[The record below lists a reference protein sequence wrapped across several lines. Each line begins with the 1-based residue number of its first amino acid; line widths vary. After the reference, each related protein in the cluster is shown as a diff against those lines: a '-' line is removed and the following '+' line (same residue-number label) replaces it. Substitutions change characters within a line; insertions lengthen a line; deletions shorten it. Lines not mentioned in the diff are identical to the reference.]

1 MSERR
6 CGCYQ
11 HTCSYIRSV
20 LIHIRTACAH
30 CSSAACQG
38 EMVNFSDEAVCT
50 STAILC
56 EAIMHAHTYKC
67 VWSPAIGGVLSQ
79 EHDSNQDRFA
89 VCVVNGELI
98 VGHVPRWLTRTV
110 LYFLGR
116 SSEATCV
123 FAQRSSS
130 TVRTL
135 VPRPY
140 VQYKYII
147 QKFKNEGLAKVHVYL
162 QPVAMWLL

>member
-1 MSERR
+1 M
-6 CGCYQ
+6 
-11 HTCSYIRSV
+11 HTCISACGLLPMEECFHRS
-20 LIHIRTACAH
+20 
-30 CSSAACQG
+30 
-38 EMVNFSDEAVCT
+38 M
-50 STAILC
+50 TAIMTAL
-56 EAIMHAHTYKC
+56 I
-67 VWSPAIGGVLSQ
+67 
-79 EHDSNQDRFA
+79 A

-98 VGHVPRWLTRTV
+98 VDHVPRSLTRTV

>member
-1 MSERR
+1 
-6 CGCYQ
+6 
-11 HTCSYIRSV
+11 
-20 LIHIRTACAH
+20 
-30 CSSAACQG
+30 
-38 EMVNFSDEAVCT
+38 
-50 STAILC
+50 
-56 EAIMHAHTYKC
+56 MHAHTYKC

-98 VGHVPRWLTRTV
+98 VGHVPRSLTRTV

-116 SSEATCV
+116 SGEAMCV

-135 VPRPY
+135 VPRPC